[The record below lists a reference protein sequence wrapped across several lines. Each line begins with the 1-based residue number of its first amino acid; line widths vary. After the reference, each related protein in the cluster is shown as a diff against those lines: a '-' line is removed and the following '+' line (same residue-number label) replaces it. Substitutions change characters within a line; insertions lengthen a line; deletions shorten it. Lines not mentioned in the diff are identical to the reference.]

1 MQKYGQGLD
10 QLVGMFPFPLLVVDS
25 KDRIEVIN
33 SRFAQVFGYTLD
45 DVATLRRWLEKA
57 FPEKRL
63 RRKVISAWEA
73 DLKTGPEAQTPPRS
87 FEMVCKDGA
96 VRDILFQMVK
106 IGEGR
111 RLILCEDITERKQA
125 EDIHRVLADISAA
138 AAKSDDLRDLIR
150 TIREHLALLLDTTNF
165 YVALY
170 DENTGLYSIPYY
182 EDEYDKLEEF
192 ESIPLGKSL
201 TDYVRRKGTPL
212 LLDQQ
217 LHSELI
223 ELGEVDGV
231 IGTDSPIWL
240 GVPLITAHGPIG
252 VVGVQSYDDK
262 SLYSEKDM
270 ELLNFVAGHIALI
283 VERKRAEEA
292 LRESEARY
300 RSLIETSPDAI
311 TLTDLEGNLL
321 MANQEAARLLG
332 VDSVEELLS
341 GEVNAFDLIAPEDR
355 QRSIANARKILEEG
369 GVRAEYAEYKV
380 LGMDGGTFPAE
391 MNVSLIR
398 DAEGKPEAFIGV
410 VRDITGRREAEEVI
424 RQSEENLATTLDSIG
439 DAVIATD
446 EDGKVVRMNPVA
458 ETLTGWKTNEAAGR
472 DLAEIFRVVDEDG
485 ELLESPVD
493 GVIREGKVVELAEY
507 TELVSLDGTERQIT
521 HSAAPIRGRDGGING
536 VVLVF
541 RDVTESYKLQK
552 QLQQSQKM
560 EAIGQLAGGI
570 AHDFNNL
577 LTVIQGN
584 ADLGLM
590 KTESDSPLRK
600 EFEEIRKTARRAAE
614 LTHQILAYSRR
625 LILSPKIIDLNDVIA
640 SMDSML
646 RRIIGEDVILRTV
659 GGEGLWN
666 VKADPTQLEQV
677 IVNLAVN
684 GRDAMPKGGKLT
696 IETANVEL
704 DESYAK
710 THPVSIAGPYVMLSV
725 SDTGCGMSEEVK
737 KNIFEPF
744 YTTKIE
750 GRGTGLGLST
760 VYGIVK
766 QSGGYIFVYSELGK
780 GTCFKVYMPR
790 VMGEA
795 EEIATEEAQD
805 QRLEGSET
813 ILVVEDEDEVREMTA
828 RILEEYGY
836 STIKAGSGKEA
847 LKACK
852 RMKDEIDMLLTDV
865 VMPEMSGGEVAEA
878 ICRIF
883 PNVKVLFMSGYAEN
897 AIVHHGELKPGTP
910 YINKPFGTVELAR
923 KVRRV
928 LDGSLD

>member
-73 DLKTGPEAQTPPRS
+73 DLKTGPEAQTPPHS

-125 EDIHRVLADISAA
+125 EDINRVLADISAA
-138 AAKSDDLRDLIR
+138 AAKSEDLRDLIR
-150 TIREHLALLLDTTNF
+150 TIREHLGLLLDTTNF

-192 ESIPLGKSL
+192 ENIPLGKSL
-201 TDYVRRKGTPL
+201 TDYVRRKGKSL

-311 TLTDLEGNLL
+311 ILTDLEGNLL

-355 QRSIANARKILEEG
+355 QRSIANVRKTLEER
-369 GVRAEYAEYKV
+369 GVRAEYKV
-380 LGMDGGTFPAE
+380 LRMDGGTFPAE

-472 DLAEIFRVVDEDG
+472 DLAEIFRVVDEGG
-485 ELLESPVD
+485 EPLESPVE
-493 GVIREGKVVELAEY
+493 GVIREGKVVELAEH
-507 TELVSLDGTERQIT
+507 TELVSLDGTERRIT
-521 HSAAPIRGRDGGING
+521 HSAAPIRGRDGVING

-590 KTESDSPLRK
+590 KTESDSTLRK
-600 EFEEIRKTARRAAE
+600 EFEEIRKTARRASE